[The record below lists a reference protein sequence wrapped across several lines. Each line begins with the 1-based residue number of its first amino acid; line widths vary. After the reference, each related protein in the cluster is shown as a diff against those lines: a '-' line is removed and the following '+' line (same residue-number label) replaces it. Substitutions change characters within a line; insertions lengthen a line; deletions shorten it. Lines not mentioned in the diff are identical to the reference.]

1 MIFLLSTGIL
11 YRVLENKEAT
21 EDGSHKMKSY
31 GNGSKIES
39 NGIDS
44 TAMTNGFTKIE
55 SDGSSKIED
64 EDEMDKDGSSKIE
77 DEHEM
82 DKDDSSK
89 IEDEDE
95 MDKDDSSKIEDEE
108 LFEKTVSGTVY
119 PVNRNGDVNDNISE
133 EADLSITD
141 VNDNIS
147 EEADLS
153 ITDDDCRSF
162 QKSLAFGLLF
172 LVVPFLPASNM
183 FFQVDIESIN

>member
-1 MIFLLSTGIL
+1 MIFILSTGIL
-11 YRVLENKEAT
+11 YRVLENKEAAG
-21 EDGSHKMKSY
+21 DGSHKMKSY
-31 GNGSKIES
+31 GNGSKIEN

-108 LFEKTVSGTVY
+108 RFEKTVSGTVY
-119 PVNRNGDVNDNISE
+119 PVYRNEDVNDNISE
-133 EADLSITD
+133 EADLSIT
-141 VNDNIS
+141 
-147 EEADLS
+147 E
-153 ITDDDCRSF
+153 DDCRSF

>member
-1 MIFLLSTGIL
+1 MIFILSTGIL

-64 EDEMDKDGSSKIE
+64 EDEMDKD
-77 DEHEM
+77 
-82 DKDDSSK
+82 DSSK

-108 LFEKTVSGTVY
+108 RFEKTVSGTVY
-119 PVNRNGDVNDNISE
+119 PVYRNEDVNDNISE
-133 EADLSITD
+133 EADLSIT
-141 VNDNIS
+141 
-147 EEADLS
+147 E
-153 ITDDDCRSF
+153 DDCRSF

>member
-11 YRVLENKEAT
+11 YRVLENKEAAG
-21 EDGSHKMKSY
+21 DGSHKMKSY

-39 NGIDS
+39 DGID
-44 TAMTNGFTKIE
+44 TTTMTNGFTKIE

-64 EDEMDKDGSSKIE
+64 ED
-77 DEHEM
+77 EM

-108 LFEKTVSGTVY
+108 RFEKTVSGTVY

-153 ITDDDCRSF
+153 ITEDDCRSF

>member
-1 MIFLLSTGIL
+1 MIFILSTGIL

-21 EDGSHKMKSY
+21 QDGSHKMKSY

-64 EDEMDKDGSSKIE
+64 EDEMDKD
-77 DEHEM
+77 
-82 DKDDSSK
+82 
-89 IEDEDE
+89 
-95 MDKDDSSKIEDEE
+95 DSSKIEDEE
-108 LFEKTVSGTVY
+108 RFEKTVSGTVY
-119 PVNRNGDVNDNISE
+119 PVYRNGDVNDNISE
-133 EADLSITD
+133 EADLSIT
-141 VNDNIS
+141 
-147 EEADLS
+147 E
-153 ITDDDCRSF
+153 DDCRSF

>member
-11 YRVLENKEAT
+11 YRVLENKEAAG
-21 EDGSHKMKSY
+21 DGSHKMKSY
-31 GNGSKIES
+31 GNGSKIEN

-64 EDEMDKDGSSKIE
+64 ED
-77 DEHEM
+77 EM

-141 VNDNIS
+141 
-147 EEADLS
+147 
-153 ITDDDCRSF
+153 DDCRSF